1 MTDFSIGGCN
11 VRHVRFQFDR
21 SAVVIRRRAAN
32 WYHLDFS
39 NAHSNPARPRGN
51 PAPAEGDRAA
61 YWRQALIPGP
71 AVVRVAW
78 TCSVSYYLDHDVP
91 PQHRCAARGWLRA
104 AVWCRHDPAASC
116 ARRADVSRLA
126 RRGSGLPVGGPRN
139 TPTSRRPGHQTDAF
153 TSRAMARSPASP
165 MSRLNSFT
173 YSAMCAAHTSSE
185 SSCEFART

>member
-126 RRGSGLPVGGPRN
+126 RRVQDCRWVARETL
-139 TPTSRRPGHQTDAF
+139 RRPAALVIRLT
-153 TSRAMARSPASP
+153 RSPVV
-165 MSRLNSFT
+165 RWR
-173 YSAMCAAHTSSE
+173 AAQHRR
-185 SSCEFART
+185 CRG